1 MVQYVDLWRLVR
13 HTPLSST
20 PDVLSWRWT
29 ASATYSASSCYKA
42 LFFGACEDP
51 YWRLTWRP
59 WAPLRAM
66 FFLWLAMQDRCWTAE
81 RLARH
86 GLPHEDTCALCD
98 QELES
103 MHHLLMAC
111 SFSRQVWHEVLGW
124 ARMAV
129 DLPSE
134 DTPFQTWWSSCI
146 DRSPAPVRKGLSSLI
161 ILTAWW
167 LWKHRN
173 ACIFD
178 RATPSLTL
186 VSDTIKD
193 EARLWEKAGAK
204 GLLNIIPGE

>member
-1 MVQYVDLWRLVR
+1 
-13 HTPLSST
+13 
-20 PDVLSWRWT
+20 
-29 ASATYSASSCYKA
+29 
-42 LFFGACEDP
+42 
-51 YWRLTWRP
+51 
-59 WAPLRAM
+59 
-66 FFLWLAMQDRCWTAE
+66 
-81 RLARH
+81 
-86 GLPHEDTCALCD
+86 
-98 QELES
+98 
-103 MHHLLMAC
+103 MHH
-111 SFSRQVWHEVLGW
+111 SFSHQVWHEILGW

-129 DLPSE
+129 DLPT
-134 DTPFQTWWSSCI
+134 DTPFQIWWTSCL

-193 EARLWEKAGAK
+193 EARLWAKAGAK